1 MESVGRG
8 PAVYLRRSRKIKK
21 TMGGTKTIGGL
32 RAGAAARAAAAPGD
46 ESSSKDIFKAW
57 KGVTY
62 RMRPI
67 FAEDGVTIQHFD
79 MYEADQKKPIRKIP
93 LKLVGTAGVK
103 DGKPGPP
110 VILGE
115 LVAAARAPLPPV
127 PAAVIPEPLPPVP
140 LAEAPIVAV
149 EPEPL
154 KEPIEKACEQLYDPC
169 TGTPLEPN
177 TLQALRSDK
186 DEDECETL
194 YHPCSG
200 SPITD
205 DNPLKI
211 IQKKILELQK
221 NKDLEKFK
229 AVPDI
234 LRNGNRLDLLIWLL
248 NEFTRIED
256 INTDTLLCYKTLEN
270 KSYAPDMFESLW
282 DVLIAMGFLPGFERQ
297 NNRFMFNGKVEDIER
312 IPSLERGDES
322 NFYNDAFSYLKE
334 REIKTSSSG
343 GASDITIFYKEIKT
357 KIPKPD
363 PCSYEEIELVKET
376 SDKPRFVFCSSKLY
390 KKEKTIEKYDI
401 LNIFGAAKKINV
413 DEINKEILLLVSDE
427 EAVKRVKEGA
437 RRKYISEEASDV
449 FGQKTLI
456 DNLRRL
462 FDYIKP
468 EYKPITEEK
477 LRKIFEN
484 PELPEDAGGIS
495 IHAIRKNEPLSLLLH
510 QEMTVNY
517 ISGGIRDFHA
527 GKRGQNNRFLI
538 GILPRGGKT
547 YIAGGLISKINAKNI
562 VVLLGAKSE
571 TQSQFIDELFYK
583 FLNFNTY
590 KIINV
595 KDEDNPV
602 LKSGEL
608 NPDEKHIFVMSIEL
622 FKVEEYVCAKKELEI
637 DDEAV
642 PGKKK
647 KVSVCIEE
655 EIDDPTNPGR
665 KLKKVKMVHN
675 PVLENRPLLK
685 LLRGLLPGKKTPV
698 DLFISDEAHL
708 KQATQKAEKAV
719 KGAIKHVDEDETED
733 VIDETLNK
741 FKSIPIVYMT
751 GTYIKPKLAFRIPSE
766 NIVIWDYEDVQKAKE
781 MDVNIEYFTNSFG
794 DKFKEALEY
803 MILTGKSME
812 DIKLSYQS
820 FPEIHLIETHFYP
833 GLEEKLLLQSDDK
846 GMPDTSKLF
855 IINKGASFKKPSE
868 WYLGFQFQKSMNRL
882 LNFLGPSDVQNDKDG
897 DDKMISTSVMT
908 SIDRIC
914 QRTGDRMRLITSD
927 FVVHSQLWFLP
938 KIKSPGSTLGKR
950 MMALT
955 GIIFQHPWFR
965 KYFNILAVSGV
976 DWKEELRGVPQ
987 KEVGSIQVQVGDEF
1001 GTFQYDRPSDKPLKE
1016 RILDIEERARREKK
1030 GLIILAQNMLN
1041 LGISLS
1047 CVNVVVLLDSGTD
1060 VDERIQKM
1068 YRALTQSPQ
1077 KRDAFVID
1085 LNYFRTINAVTEY
1098 QIQAF
1103 ETRKKRPPTNEDKKK
1118 IISNIFD
1125 IYSINDDKNIFS
1137 TKELRDRAISEIYD
1151 KQQERGYTLPTD
1163 LEDGGKMMNKNIDD
1177 TIKIDSRFFSNIE
1190 PHKEQS
1196 KKQQKELIRKI
1207 AIDLKKAKALDMQN
1221 IFPGEPPEELA
1232 KKTEKDIEEIISKHL
1247 AYLDIFKI
1255 LLRYGVFATD
1265 YKDIAELSDNLE
1277 SNLELQNDIHDL
1289 LLKKGII
1296 KPSLTKEALFSN
1308 IILPNLKIF
1317 LDSNKGMT
1325 YKAMKNYVNDDS
1337 KYPGQTAEVLD
1348 YINEHLAPKDIE
1360 RQKYGEI
1367 YTPLKL
1373 VDEMLDSLPE
1383 EVWSNPKLKWLDP
1396 ANGMGN
1402 FPIKAF
1408 LRLCEGLKG
1417 KMKDPAKHIVEN
1429 MLFMI
1434 DINGKNN
1441 EIARKLFKKLAPDA
1455 KANIEKIDAEKGFF
1469 ANKPLVFNGKKVNEF
1484 DIIIGNP
1491 PYNTPKTETGS
1502 NGNNLWTKFVMKS
1515 YSILNDKGYLLFVHP
1530 PGWKKPA
1537 SRIFNPEKF
1546 SEGDYTGDIQQGQIW
1561 QVLKNAGAYKF
1572 IYTNDQR
1579 SKAVGEDYIDH
1590 FPAIDYY
1597 VYQKG
1602 GDEGGVCDIKNVFL
1616 GEIINTKGVRLNSN
1630 LNYLP
1635 NLLTKET
1642 IDILYK
1648 ITTKEGNKPDFKAG
1662 FDPRGFHS
1670 KDAGKIK
1677 YIYQS
1682 GAKGPVYQYY
1692 KEIIENVNISKVVIN
1707 YGGGIDGFY
1716 CSYIDEDEKIGV
1728 LHMTMFSKVD
1738 SDKEGKSLEKFFN
1751 SDIIKFIFLITQ
1763 YIQPPNAKNEH
1774 IVANSITIPEGTA
1787 DYYKFFGIEEH
1798 KKYIEEML
1806 AHYEKFKAPKRLA
1819 KTAKAKGGSRQEKGR
1834 FTRKVRRCYPN

>member
-1 MESVGRG
+1 MEVVGRD
-8 PAVYLRRSRKIKK
+8 PAKQALIEATLQSVKGSKAYPDIESKIRSGIYRTNRVTRNRNRAFLEKTKVRLTKKLAKEKSGQVKGDRAKIAKID
-21 TMGGTKTIGGL
+21 TLLPIMEDETNVENANNAGGEDNN
-32 RAGAAARAAAAPGD
+32 ANNNESAP
-46 ESSSKDIFKAW
+46 EEAP
-57 KGVTY
+57 VLA
-62 RMRPI
+62 PL
-67 FAEDGVTIQHFD
+67 AQQAPLAQEAPVVAPLAQQE
-79 MYEADQKKPIRKIP
+79 EADNDNDDEELPAGENVRPNKPI
-93 LKLVGTAGVK
+93 
-103 DGKPGPP
+103 
-110 VILGE
+110 
-115 LVAAARAPLPPV
+115 
-127 PAAVIPEPLPPVP
+127 
-140 LAEAPIVAV
+140 
-149 EPEPL
+149 
-154 KEPIEKACEQLYDPC
+154 
-169 TGTPLEPN
+169 
-177 TLQALRSDK
+177 LQMERSDK

-282 DVLIAMGFLPGFERQ
+282 DVLIAMGFLPGFEWQ

-312 IPSLERGDES
+312 IPSLERGVES

-363 PCSYEEIELVKET
+363 PCSYEKIELMKET
-376 SDKPRFVFCSSKLY
+376 SDKPRFIFCSSKLY

-413 DEINKEILLLVSDE
+413 DEINKEILLLVSNE

-527 GKRGQNNRFLI
+527 GKRGENNRFLI

-642 PGKKK
+642 PCKKK

-733 VIDETLNK
+733 VIYETLNK
-741 FKSIPIVYMT
+741 FKYIPIVYMT
-751 GTYIKPKLAFRIPSE
+751 ATYRKPKLAFRIPSE

-882 LNFLGPSDVQNDKDG
+882 LNFLGPSDIQNDKDG

-965 KYFNILAVSGV
+965 KHFNILAVSGV
-976 DWKEELRGVPQ
+976 DWKEELHGVPQ

-1277 SNLELQNDIHDL
+1277 SNLELQNDIRDL

-1317 LDSNKGMT
+1317 LDSNKGIT

-1417 KMKDPAKHIVEN
+1417 KMKDPAKHIIEN

-1469 ANKPLVFNGKKVNEF
+1469 ANKPLVFNGKAIKDF
-1484 DIIIGNP
+1484 DIIMGNP
-1491 PYNTPKTETGS
+1491 PYNPPKTETGS
-1502 NGNNLWTKFVMKS
+1502 SGNSIWQNFVIKS
-1515 YSILNDKGYLLFVHP
+1515 HSMLNDKGYLLFVHP
-1530 PGWKKPA
+1530 PGWKKPTDEV
-1537 SRIFNPEKF
+1537 FKPEKF
-1546 SEGDYTGDIQQGQIW
+1546 ADGDYTGQIRQGQVW
-1561 QVLKNAGAYKF
+1561 QVLKDSGVFKF
-1572 IYTNDQR
+1572 IYTNDQK

-1590 FPAIDYY
+1590 FPAVDYY

-1602 GDEGGVCDIKNVFL
+1602 GDKSGCDTKNVFL
-1616 GEIINTKGVRLNSN
+1616 GTIEEPKGVRLNYN
-1630 LNYLP
+1630 LRYLP
-1635 NLLTKET
+1635 NLITKQT
-1642 IDILYK
+1642 QYILHN
-1648 ITTKEGNKPDFKAG
+1648 ITSKEGDKPNFGRFRNGKG
-1662 FDPRGFHS
+1662 FSVDSS
-1670 KDAGKIK
+1670 KGKYK
-1677 YIYQS
+1677 YIYTYNKKS
-1682 GAKGPVYQYY
+1682 EPKYQYSD
-1692 KEIIENVNISKVVIN
+1692 IIGDNNINLDKVIMN
-1707 YGGGIDGFY
+1707 FDGGINCYTIQYVKKEDMIG
-1716 CSYIDEDEKIGV
+1716 SYE
-1728 LHMTMFSKVD
+1728 MTMYSKVD
-1738 SDKEGKSLEKFFN
+1738 SDKDGKRLEAFFK
-1751 SDIIKFIFLITQ
+1751 SDIVKFIFLITQ
-1763 YIQPPNAKNEH
+1763 YSSGKMTKNEPL
-1774 IVANSITIPEGTA
+1774 VANSITIPPEGTA

-1834 FTRKVRRCYPN
+1834 FTRKVRRA

>member
-1 MESVGRG
+1 MDHPVGQKSKARTFKVLRENG
-8 PAVYLRRSRKIKK
+8 KVHIEEKKNNINSIASEFFPPFVASAPIPAEPKK
-21 TMGGTKTIGGL
+21 RVFKV
-32 RAGAAARAAAAPGD
+32 A
-46 ESSSKDIFKAW
+46 SS
-57 KGVTY
+57 T
-62 RMRPI
+62 
-67 FAEDGVTIQHFD
+67 
-79 MYEADQKKPIRKIP
+79 
-93 LKLVGTAGVK
+93 
-103 DGKPGPP
+103 
-110 VILGE
+110 
-115 LVAAARAPLPPV
+115 VASSEV
-127 PAAVIPEPLPPVP
+127 PAAPSLASVVLAPSLASVVPAPSLASVIPALALPEDTEKVEREE
-140 LAEAPIVAV
+140 LAEGEKV
-149 EPEPL
+149 EPNKPVIKME
-154 KEPIEKACEQLYDPC
+154 
-169 TGTPLEPN
+169 
-177 TLQALRSDK
+177 K
-186 DEDECETL
+186 DEKDCETL
-194 YHPCSG
+194 YHPCTG

-205 DNPLKI
+205 ENPLKI

-221 NKDLEKFK
+221 NKDLENFK
-229 AVPDI
+229 AVPNI

-248 NEFTRIED
+248 NEFTSID
-256 INTDTLLCYKTLEN
+256 NINTDTLLGYKTLEN

-297 NNRFMFNGKVEDIER
+297 SNRFMFNGKVEEIER
-312 IPSLERGDES
+312 IPLLESGDES
-322 NFYNDAFSYLKE
+322 NFYNDSFSYLKE
-334 REIKTSSSG
+334 REIKTSNSG

-357 KIPKPD
+357 KIPKTD
-363 PCSYEEIELVKET
+363 PCSYEKIELVKET
-376 SDKPRFVFCSSKLY
+376 SDKPRFIFCSSKLY

-413 DEINKEILLLVSDE
+413 DEINKEILLLVSNE

-449 FGQKTLI
+449 FGQKALV

-462 FDYIKP
+462 FYYVKP

-477 LRKIFEN
+477 LRKLFEN
-484 PELPEDAGGIS
+484 PDLPEDAGGIS
-495 IHAIRKNEPLSLLLH
+495 IKKIRINEPLSLLLH

-517 ISGGIRDFHA
+517 ITAGIRDFQA

-595 KDEDNPV
+595 KDEDNPI

-608 NPDEKHIFVMSIEL
+608 NPGEKHIFVMSIEL
-622 FKVEEYVCAKKELEI
+622 FKVEEYVCDKRILEI
-637 DDEAV
+637 DDEVV
-642 PGKKK
+642 PGRKKK
-647 KVSVCIEE
+647 LSICIEE
-655 EIDDPTNPGR
+655 EIDDLTNHG
-665 KLKKVKMVHN
+665 KKIRRVKMIKN

-719 KGAIKHVDEDETED
+719 QGAIKGGIKQDDEDNDIEE

-751 GTYIKPKLAFRIPSE
+751 GTYKKPKDAFRIPPE
-766 NIVIWDYEDVQKAKE
+766 NIIIWDYEDVQKAKE
-781 MDVNIEYFTNSFG
+781 MDVNVEYFTNSFG
-794 DKFKEALEY
+794 DNFKEALEY
-803 MILTGKSME
+803 MIMTGKSMN

-833 GLEEKLLLQSDDK
+833 GLEEKLLLQNDDK

-855 IINKGASFKKPSE
+855 IINEGASFKKPSE
-868 WYLGFQFQKSMNRL
+868 WHLGFQFQKSMNRL
-882 LNFLGPSDVQNDKDG
+882 LNFLGPSDIQNDKEG
-897 DDKMISTSVMT
+897 DDKIISTSVMT

-965 KYFNILAVSGV
+965 KHFNILAVSRV
-976 DWKEELRGVPQ
+976 DWKKELSGVPQ
-987 KEVGSIQVQVGDEF
+987 KEAGTIQVQVGDEF
-1001 GTFQYDRPSDKPLKE
+1001 GTFQYDRQSDKPLKE
-1016 RILDIEERARREKK
+1016 RILDIEEKTRRQNK

-1047 CVNVVVLLDSGTD
+1047 CVNIVVLLDSGTD

-1077 KRDAFVID
+1077 KRDAFVVD

-1103 ETRKKRPPTNEDKKK
+1103 ETRKKRLPNSDDKKK

-1137 TKELRDRAISEIYD
+1137 TKILRDKAINEIYD
-1151 KQQERGYTLPTD
+1151 KQKERGYTLPTD

-1190 PHKEQS
+1190 PHKEES

-1207 AIDLKKAKALDMQN
+1207 ATDLKKAKALDMEN
-1221 IFPGEPPEELA
+1221 VFPDLPPEELA
-1232 KKTEKDIEEIISKHL
+1232 KKTEKDIEDIISKRL

-1255 LLRYGVFATD
+1255 LMRYGVFATD
-1265 YKDIAELSDNLE
+1265 YKDIAELTYNLE
-1277 SNLELQNDIHDL
+1277 SNLELQSDIRDL

-1317 LDSNKGMT
+1317 IDSKKGMT
-1325 YKAMKNYVNDDS
+1325 YKAMKNYVNDDT
-1337 KYPGQTAEVLD
+1337 KYPSQTAEVLD
-1348 YINEHLAPKDIE
+1348 YINKHLAPKDIE

-1367 YTPLKL
+1367 YTPLRL
-1373 VDEMLDSLPE
+1373 VDEMLDSLDQK
-1383 EVWSNPKLKWLDP
+1383 VWSNSELKWLDP

-1402 FPIKAF
+1402 FPIKVF

-1441 EIARKLFKKLAPDA
+1441 EIARKLFKKLAPNA
-1455 KANIEKIDAEKGFF
+1455 TANIEKIDSESGFLM
-1469 ANKPLVFNGKKVNEF
+1469 NKSLVFNGKKVNDF
-1484 DIIIGNP
+1484 DIVMGNP

-1530 PGWKKPA
+1530 PGWKKPTDEV
-1537 SRIFNPEKF
+1537 FKPEKF
-1546 SEGDYTGDIQQGQIW
+1546 ADGDYTGQIRPGQIW
-1561 QVLKNAGAYKF
+1561 QVLKESGVFKF
-1572 IYTNDQR
+1572 IYTNDQLT
-1579 SKAVGEDYIDH
+1579 KAVEEDYIDH
-1590 FPAIDYY
+1590 FPAVDYY

-1602 GDEGGVCDIKNVFL
+1602 GDKSGCEIKNIFL
-1616 GEIINTKGVRLNSN
+1616 GKTEVLKGVRLNYN
-1630 LNYLP
+1630 LKFLP
-1635 NLLTKET
+1635 NLITKQT
-1642 IDILYK
+1642 QDILHK
-1648 ITTKEGNKPDFKAG
+1648 IISKDGEKTNFKAG
-1662 FDPRGFHS
+1662 FDPRGFNTKEKGS
-1670 KDAGKIK
+1670 IK
-1677 YIYQS
+1677 YIYDAS
-1682 GAKGPVYQYY
+1682 VKGPNYSFLSE
-1692 KEIIENVNISKVVIN
+1692 KAPNVDISKIVLN
-1707 YGGGIDGFY
+1707 ENGGIKGYY
-1716 CSYIDEDEKIGV
+1716 CKFIDKSEHIGV
-1728 LHMTMFSKVD
+1728 LHHTLLFPV
-1738 SDKEGKSLEKFFN
+1738 ENNTGIRIEKFFN
-1751 SDIIKFIFLITQ
+1751 SDLVKFIFLITQ
-1763 YIQPPNAKNEH
+1763 YTSGKMTTNEKL
-1774 IVANSITIPEGTA
+1774 VANSITIPPEGTT

-1798 KKYIEEML
+1798 KKYIEEIL
-1806 AHYEKFKAPKRLA
+1806 AHYEKFKAPKRAA
-1819 KTAKAKGGSRQEKGR
+1819 KTEKAPKAKKGGASNRYNK
-1834 FTRKVRRCYPN
+1834 TRKTVR

>member
-1 MESVGRG
+1 MDQPVGQKSKARTFKYQG
-8 PAVYLRRSRKIKK
+8 ANGKVHTTVKKNNTNSIASEFFPTFVASAPEPKKRVFKVASSTAISSEVPVAV
-21 TMGGTKTIGGL
+21 
-32 RAGAAARAAAAPGD
+32 AAAPLALQGN
-46 ESSSKDIFKAW
+46 
-57 KGVTY
+57 
-62 RMRPI
+62 
-67 FAEDGVTIQHFD
+67 
-79 MYEADQKKPIRKIP
+79 
-93 LKLVGTAGVK
+93 
-103 DGKPGPP
+103 
-110 VILGE
+110 GE
-115 LVAAARAPLPPV
+115 KVEGEELPK
-127 PAAVIPEPLPPVP
+127 E
-140 LAEAPIVAV
+140 ENV
-149 EPEPL
+149 EPNKPVL
-154 KEPIEKACEQLYDPC
+154 KMENNEKD
-169 TGTPLEPN
+169 
-177 TLQALRSDK
+177 
-186 DEDECETL
+186 CETL
-194 YHPCSG
+194 YHPCTG

-205 DNPLKI
+205 ENPLKI

-221 NKDLEKFK
+221 NKDLENFK
-229 AVPDI
+229 AVPDN

-248 NEFTRIED
+248 NKFTSID
-256 INTDTLLCYKTLEN
+256 NINTDTLLGYKTLEN
-270 KSYAPDMFESLW
+270 KSFAPDMFESLW

-297 NNRFMFNGKVEDIER
+297 SNRFMFNGKVEEIER
-312 IPSLERGDES
+312 IPLLERGDES
-322 NFYNDAFSYLKE
+322 NFYNDSFSYLKK

-357 KIPKPD
+357 KIPKAD
-363 PCSYEEIELVKET
+363 PCSYEKIELVKET
-376 SDKPRFVFCSSKLY
+376 SDKPRFIFCSSKLY

-413 DEINKEILLLVSDE
+413 DEINKEILLLVSNE

-437 RRKYISEEASDV
+437 RRKYISEEASNV
-449 FGQKTLI
+449 FGQKALI

-462 FDYIKP
+462 FDYVKP

-477 LRKIFEN
+477 LRKLFEN
-484 PELPEDAGGIS
+484 PDLPEDAGGIS
-495 IHAIRKNEPLSLLLH
+495 IQKIRKNEPLSLLLH

-517 ISGGIRDFHA
+517 ISAGIRDFQA

-595 KDEDNPV
+595 KDEDNPI

-608 NPDEKHIFVMSIEL
+608 NPGEKHIFVMSIEL
-622 FKVEEYVCAKKELEI
+622 FKVEEYVCDKRVLEI
-637 DDEAV
+637 DNEVV

-647 KVSVCIEE
+647 KISVCIEE
-655 EIDDPTNPGR
+655 EIDDPINPGR
-665 KLKKVKMVHN
+665 KLKKIKMIKN

-719 KGAIKHVDEDETED
+719 KVAIKQFDEDNDIEE

-751 GTYIKPKLAFRIPSE
+751 GTYRKPKLAFRIPSE
-766 NIVIWDYEDVQKAKE
+766 NIIIWDYEDVQKAKE

-794 DKFKEALEY
+794 DNFKESLEY
-803 MILTGKSME
+803 MIFTGKSID

-833 GLEEKLLLQSDDK
+833 GLEEKLLLQNDDK

-855 IINKGASFKKPSE
+855 IINNGASFKKPSE
-868 WYLGFQFQKSMNRL
+868 WHLGFQFQKSMNRL
-882 LNFLGPSDVQNDKDG
+882 LNFLGPSDIQNHKDS

-950 MMALT
+950 IMALT

-965 KYFNILAVSGV
+965 KHFNILAVSGV
-976 DWKEELRGVPQ
+976 DWKEELSGVIQ
-987 KEVGSIQVQVGDEF
+987 KEAGTIQVQVGDEF
-1001 GTFQYDRPSDKPLKE
+1001 GVFQYDKPSDKPLKE
-1016 RILDIEERARREKK
+1016 RILDIEEKTRRQNK

-1047 CVNVVVLLDSGTD
+1047 CVNIVVLLDSGTD

-1103 ETRKKRPPTNEDKKK
+1103 ETRRKRPPTSEDKKK

-1137 TKELRDRAISEIYD
+1137 TEELKDKAITEIYD
-1151 KQQERGYTLPTD
+1151 KQQEKGYALPTD

-1177 TIKIDSRFFSNIE
+1177 TIKINSRFFSNIE
-1190 PHKEQS
+1190 PHKEES
-1196 KKQQKELIRKI
+1196 KKLQKELIRKI
-1207 AIDLKKAKALDMQN
+1207 GTDLKKAKALEMENMFQ
-1221 IFPGEPPEELA
+1221 GEPPEEVA
-1232 KKTEKDIEEIISKHL
+1232 KKSEKDLEEIISKRL

-1255 LLRYGVFATD
+1255 LMRYGVFATD
-1265 YKDIAELSDNLE
+1265 YKDIAELTDNLE
-1277 SNLELQNDIHDL
+1277 SNLELQDDIRDL

-1296 KPSLTKEALFSN
+1296 KSSLTKEALFLN

-1325 YKAMKNYVNDDS
+1325 YKAMKNYVNDDT

-1348 YINEHLAPKDIE
+1348 YINKHLAPKDIE

-1367 YTPLKL
+1367 YTPLRL

-1383 EVWSNPKLKWLDP
+1383 GVWSNPKLKWLDP

-1402 FPIKAF
+1402 FPIKVF

-1417 KMKDPAKHIVEN
+1417 EIKDPAKHIVEN

-1441 EIARKLFKKLAPDA
+1441 EIARKLFKKLAPNA
-1455 KANIEKIDAEKGFF
+1455 KANIEKIDAKSGFLV
-1469 ANKPLVFNGKKVNEF
+1469 NKSLVFNGKKVNDF
-1484 DIIIGNP
+1484 DIIMGNP

-1515 YSILNDKGYLLFVHP
+1515 YSILNNKGYLLFVHP
-1530 PGWKKPA
+1530 PGWKKPS
-1537 SRIFNPEKF
+1537 SRIFNPEKIKD
-1546 SEGDYTGDIQQGQIW
+1546 GDFTGDIQQGQVW
-1561 QVLKNAGAYKF
+1561 QVLKDYGVFKF
-1572 IYTNDQR
+1572 IYTNDQK
-1579 SKAVGEDYIDH
+1579 SKALGEDYIDH
-1590 FPAIDYY
+1590 FPSVDYY

-1602 GDEGGVCDIKNVFL
+1602 GDKLGCNTKNIFL
-1616 GEIINTKGVRLNSN
+1616 GKITETNGIKLNYN

-1635 NLLTKET
+1635 NLLTKQT
-1642 IDILYK
+1642 MDILYK

-1670 KDAGKIK
+1670 KDTGKIK

-1682 GAKGPVYQYY
+1682 GAKGPVYQFY

-1728 LHMTMFSKVD
+1728 LHMTMYSKVD
-1738 SDKEGKSLEKFFN
+1738 SVKEGKSLEKFFS
-1751 SDIIKFIFLITQ
+1751 SDIVKFIFLITQ
-1763 YIQPPNAKNEH
+1763 YIPPPNTKNEH
-1774 IVANSITIPEGTA
+1774 LVANSITIPPEGTT

-1798 KKYIEEML
+1798 KKYIEEIL
-1806 AHYEKFKAPKRLA
+1806 ADYEKFKAPKRLA
-1819 KTAKAKGGSRQEKGR
+1819 KTEKAPKANKGGASSRYNK
-1834 FTRKVRRCYPN
+1834 TRKALRKEI

>member
-1 MESVGRG
+1 MEVVGRDPAKQALIEATLQSVKGSKAYPDIESKIRSGIYRTNRVTRNRNRAFLEKTKVRLTKKLAKDKSGQVKGDRAKIAKIDTLLPIMEDETNVENANNAGAEGNNADNNESAPEDTPVLAPLAQQAPPQAPPVNIRREMLEGEDAVDSVRNLEYG
-8 PAVYLRRSRKIKK
+8 PAL
-21 TMGGTKTIGGL
+21 
-32 RAGAAARAAAAPGD
+32 PGD
-46 ESSSKDIFKAW
+46 
-57 KGVTY
+57 
-62 RMRPI
+62 
-67 FAEDGVTIQHFD
+67 
-79 MYEADQKKPIRKIP
+79 
-93 LKLVGTAGVK
+93 
-103 DGKPGPP
+103 
-110 VILGE
+110 GE
-115 LVAAARAPLPPV
+115 KV
-127 PAAVIPEPLPPVP
+127 
-140 LAEAPIVAV
+140 
-149 EPEPL
+149 
-154 KEPIEKACEQLYDPC
+154 
-169 TGTPLEPN
+169 
-177 TLQALRSDK
+177 
-186 DEDECETL
+186 DEYECETL

-229 AVPDI
+229 HVPYI

-256 INTDTLLCYKTLEN
+256 INTDTLLGYKTLEN

-322 NFYNDAFSYLKE
+322 NFYNDAFSYLKK

-343 GASDITIFYKEIKT
+343 GASDITIFYKKIKT

-363 PCSYEEIELVKET
+363 PCSYEEIELVEET

-401 LNIFGAAKKINV
+401 LNIFGAAKKINI
-413 DEINKEILLLVSDE
+413 DEINKEILLLVSNE

-468 EYKPITEEK
+468 GYKPITEEK

-484 PELPEDAGGIS
+484 PELPEGAGGIS
-495 IHAIRKNEPLSLLLH
+495 IQAIRKNEPLSLLLH

-517 ISGGIRDFHA
+517 ISGGIRDFQA

-665 KLKKVKMVHN
+665 KLKKVKMVLN

-685 LLRGLLPGKKTPV
+685 LLRGLLPSKKTPV

-719 KGAIKHVDEDETED
+719 KGAIKQVDEDETEE

-741 FKSIPIVYMT
+741 FKSIPVVYMT
-751 GTYIKPKLAFRIPSE
+751 GTYRKPKLAFRIPSE

-803 MILTGKSME
+803 MILTGKSMD

-820 FPEIHLIETHFYP
+820 FPEIHLLETYFYP
-833 GLEEKLLLQSDDK
+833 GLEEKLLLQNDDK

-855 IINKGASFKKPSE
+855 IINKGASFKTPSE

-897 DDKMISTSVMT
+897 DDKLISTSVMT

-965 KYFNILAVSGV
+965 KHFNILAVSGV

-987 KEVGSIQVQVGDEF
+987 KEEGSIQVQVGDEF

-1137 TKELRDRAISEIYD
+1137 TKELRDRAITEIYD
-1151 KQQERGYTLPTD
+1151 KQQERGYALPTD

-1277 SNLELQNDIHDL
+1277 SNLELQNDIRDL

-1367 YTPLKL
+1367 YTPLRL

-1383 EVWSNPKLKWLDP
+1383 EVWSNPELKWLDP

-1441 EIARKLFKKLAPDA
+1441 EIARKLFKKLAPDS

-1469 ANKPLVFNGKKVNEF
+1469 ANKSLVFNGKAIKDF
-1484 DIIIGNP
+1484 DIIMGNP
-1491 PYNTPKTETGS
+1491 PYNPPKTETGS
-1502 NGNNLWTKFVMKS
+1502 SGNSIWQNFVIKS
-1515 YSILNDKGYLLFVHP
+1515 HSMLNDKGYLLFVHP
-1530 PGWKKPA
+1530 PGWKKPTDEV
-1537 SRIFNPEKF
+1537 FKPEKF
-1546 SEGDYTGDIQQGQIW
+1546 ADGDYTGQIRQGQVW
-1561 QVLKNAGAYKF
+1561 QVLKDSGIFKF
-1572 IYTNDQR
+1572 IYTNDQK
-1579 SKAVGEDYIDH
+1579 SKSVGEDYIDH
-1590 FPAIDYY
+1590 FPAVDYY

-1602 GDEGGVCDIKNVFL
+1602 GDKSGCDTKNVFL
-1616 GEIINTKGVRLNSN
+1616 GTIEDPKGVRLNYN
-1630 LNYLP
+1630 LKYLP
-1635 NLLTKET
+1635 NLITKQT
-1642 IDILYK
+1642 QDILHK
-1648 ITTKEGNKPDFKAG
+1648 ITSKEGDKPNFGRFRNGKG
-1662 FDPRGFHS
+1662 FSVDSS
-1670 KDAGKIK
+1670 KGKYK
-1677 YIYQS
+1677 YIYTYNKKS
-1682 GAKGPVYQYY
+1682 EPKYQYSD
-1692 KEIIENVNISKVVIN
+1692 IIGDNNINLDKVIMN
-1707 YGGGIDGFY
+1707 FDGGIDCYTIQYVKKEDMIG
-1716 CSYIDEDEKIGV
+1716 SYE
-1728 LHMTMFSKVD
+1728 MTMYSKVE
-1738 SDKEGKSLEKFFN
+1738 SDKDGKRLEAFFKSN
-1751 SDIIKFIFLITQ
+1751 IVKFIFLITQ
-1763 YIQPPNAKNEH
+1763 YASGKMTKNEPL
-1774 IVANSITIPEGTA
+1774 VANSITIPPEGTA

-1798 KKYIEEML
+1798 KKYIEEIL

-1819 KTAKAKGGSRQEKGR
+1819 KTAKAKGGSRQATRR
-1834 FTRKVRRCYPN
+1834 FTRKVRRM